1 MKKIFFNHGKY
12 EETKSKIV
20 NTATDNGF
28 FDAYWRFH
36 DVKISQPEK
45 IADIN
50 LKYETGERYKLK
62 KVEYRMSDPSKPLPL
77 TQKF

>member
-1 MKKIFFNHGKY
+1 M
-12 EETKSKIV
+12 
-20 NTATDNGF
+20 
-28 FDAYWRFH
+28 
-36 DVKISQPEK
+36 KISQPEK

-77 TQKF
+77 TQKY